1 MTDYQDIIYDIK
13 NAVATIAFNR
23 PKSLNAF
30 TGDTILELEDAL
42 QHAIDA
48 RDVGVIVLTGV
59 GERAFCV
66 GGDVKWESDGG
77 LEDLDF
83 KINRM
88 IIECL
93 KPTIARING
102 YAIGAGNHIAYYCDF
117 SIAAEHAIF
126 GQNGPRVGSPASGH
140 IVSYLANIVGHK
152 RAREMW
158 MLCRKY
164 TAKEMLDWGLVN
176 AVVPM
181 EQLDDEVEKWA
192 NELLSLSPTCLKVVK
207 QTFRD
212 NVDHVMA
219 TDVRDVVGRVAPGY
233 FKTGEQ
239 QEGADAFLEKRA
251 PDFSPWR

>member
-13 NAVATIAFNR
+13 NSIATIAFNR

-30 TGDTILELEDAL
+30 TGDTIVELEHAL
-42 QHAIDA
+42 QHAIDSK
-48 RDVGVIVLTGV
+48 DVGVIVLTGV

-66 GGDVKWESDGG
+66 GGDVNWEADGG
-77 LEDLDF
+77 LEDIDF

-102 YAIGAGNHIAYYCDF
+102 YSIGAGNHIAYYCDI

-181 EQLDDEVEKWA
+181 EQLDDEVERWT

-251 PDFSPWR
+251 PDFSRWR

>member
-1 MTDYQDIIYDIK
+1 MTDYRDIIYDIN

-219 TDVRDVVGRVAPGY
+219 TDVRDVVGRIAPGY

>member
-1 MTDYQDIIYDIK
+1 MTDYRDIIYDIN

-93 KPTIARING
+93 KPDEPAL
-102 YAIGAGNHIAYYCDF
+102 
-117 SIAAEHAIF
+117 F
-126 GQNGPRVGSPASGH
+126 GTDCK
-140 IVSYLANIVGHK
+140 L
-152 RAREMW
+152 
-158 MLCRKY
+158 
-164 TAKEMLDWGLVN
+164 GL
-176 AVVPM
+176 
-181 EQLDDEVEKWA
+181 
-192 NELLSLSPTCLKVVK
+192 
-207 QTFRD
+207 
-212 NVDHVMA
+212 
-219 TDVRDVVGRVAPGY
+219 
-233 FKTGEQ
+233 
-239 QEGADAFLEKRA
+239 
-251 PDFSPWR
+251 